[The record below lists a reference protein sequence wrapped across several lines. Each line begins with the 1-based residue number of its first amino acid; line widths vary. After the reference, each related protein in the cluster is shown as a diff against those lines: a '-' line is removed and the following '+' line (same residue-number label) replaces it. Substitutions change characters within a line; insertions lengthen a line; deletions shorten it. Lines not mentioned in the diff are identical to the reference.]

1 MGVLLQM
8 EAVFAVT
15 IPERPGSLG
24 KFCDTLGNHSI
35 SEFNYRI
42 ADRDQAHIFV
52 GIKVKSRA
60 DAQIIEDNFRSSG
73 FETLNLTDDELAKMH
88 LRHMVGGKSHLA
100 DHELLYRFEFP
111 ERPGALTS
119 FVSAMSP
126 NWNISLFHYRNH
138 GADYGRI
145 VVGMQVPPDEMPQ
158 WEAFLETL
166 GYRYWNESTNPAYK
180 LFL

>member
-1 MGVLLQM
+1 
-8 EAVFAVT
+8 
-15 IPERPGSLG
+15 
-24 KFCDTLGNHSI
+24 
-35 SEFNYRI
+35 
-42 ADRDQAHIFV
+42 
-52 GIKVKSRA
+52 
-60 DAQIIEDNFRSSG
+60 
-73 FETLNLTDDELAKMH
+73 
-88 LRHMVGGKSHLA
+88 MVGGKSPLA

-111 ERPGALTS
+111 ERPGALTN

-145 VVGMQVPPDEMPQ
+145 VVGMQVPPEEMMQ

-166 GYRYWNESTNPAYK
+166 GYRYWNESQNPAYR